1 MAKKKNPSV
10 RFINFSY
17 GEQNGGGEA
26 FYMGQLDPSEFNNR
40 PVKEGF
46 LFRSVILGLSLLLSL
61 DPGRGII
68 HSFDSLIQ
76 QALT

>member
-1 MAKKKNPSV
+1 
-10 RFINFSY
+10 
-17 GEQNGGGEA
+17 
-26 FYMGQLDPSEFNNR
+26 MGQLDPSESNNR